1 MRTINR
7 LTCSLTIL
15 ITIAVFAFTGYC
27 IWLFYVRIPNFRE
40 DIREQTANAVT
51 RWFPIGEEGGF
62 TYDVEVDQLNDI
74 CFIKN
79 LNVDKG
85 EGGILNGIEFA
96 SYQVTIDSIK
106 IFLRSLIDDQPL
118 KVMGLQGVEIKG
130 DIEAEV
136 IRNHFNPKDSGITA
150 IAMDYDDFTEKTTIT
165 ADIAEIT
172 GMEISITGKWKIED
186 GKLILADRKYHNPDG
201 PASIEVIEFIEEHT
215 DISISFSMLG
225 YPLDVTG
232 FKFDGA
238 IMSVELERV

>member
-7 LTCSLTIL
+7 VTGSLTIL
-15 ITIAVFAFTGYC
+15 FVIAILAFAAYC
-27 IWLFYVRIPNFRE
+27 IWSIYARIPNLRE
-40 DIREQTANAVT
+40 DIRVQTAGAVA
-51 RWFPIGEEGGF
+51 RWFPVGEEGGF

-74 CFIKN
+74 CFINN

-85 EGGILNGIEFA
+85 EGGILDGIEFA
-96 SYQVTIDSIK
+96 SYQVTIDSME
-106 IFLRSLIDDQPL
+106 IDLKTFTEDQPL
-118 KVMGLQGVEIKG
+118 KVTGLQGVEIKG

-136 IRNHFNPKDSGITA
+136 IRNHFNPQDSGITA
-150 IAMDYDDFTEKTTIT
+150 LAMEYDDFTEKTTII
-165 ADIAEIT
+165 ADISEIT

-201 PASIEVIEFIEEHT
+201 PASIEVIKFIEEHT
-215 DISISFSMLG
+215 DISISFSMLN

-238 IMSVELERV
+238 IMSVELGRV